1 MKAIKQK
8 NENQIRDL
16 ILNSIKEE
24 VDFREVVF
32 GASKE
37 NTALKLNRKHYI
49 VIIVSEFLKTVKEN
63 KFDLCVKNGKIYL
76 FNGKFWQEES
86 REQFSILLG
95 KVAEKMGADE
105 FDSKHFGFIEDL
117 LKQFFV
123 TAILEEP
130 KKEENTVLMNADNGT
145 VEFSFSQ
152 NGVHIE
158 LREHRKEDFSTN
170 ILPFKYNEKAQAPIW
185 SKFLNEVLPDE
196 SKQKVLSEFMGYLF
210 VSPKVQKHEKVLML
224 YGGGS
229 NGKSVVFEVLNAL
242 LGSDNITNFNLE
254 NLTDSTGYYRAE
266 IENKLLNYAS
276 EIGTRLDSTIFKQL
290 ASCEKITARSPYSKP
305 ITIEKYAKLIFN
317 SNNLPQSN
325 EHTNA
330 YYRRFLI
337 LHFDQVIAEENQDKE
352 LSKKIIENELSG
364 VLNWVVTGLQRLLEQ
379 KRFTHSEAV
388 ENSLNQYKTQSD
400 TVRLFL
406 QEENYNTSENKVI
419 SLQELYVNYKS
430 FCLIDGYRFITKIAF
445 SNQLKNIGIQTVRR
459 NTGNY
464 VFLEK
469 TVITE

>member
-8 NENQIRDL
+8 NENQIYDF
-16 ILNSIKEE
+16 ILNSIEA

-49 VIIVSEFLKTVKEN
+49 VIIVSEFLKIVKEN
-63 KFDLCVKNGKIYL
+63 GFDICVKNGKIYL
-76 FNGKFWQEES
+76 FNGKFWEEQS
-86 REQFSILLG
+86 KEQFGILLG
-95 KVAEKMGADE
+95 KVAEKMGSDRFE
-105 FDSKHFGFIEDL
+105 SKHFGFIEDL
-117 LKQFFV
+117 LKQFLA

-170 ILPFKYNEKAQAPIW
+170 ILPFKYNEKAKAPIW
-185 SKFLNEVLPDE
+185 SKFLNTVLHDTT
-196 SKQKVLSEFMGYLF
+196 KQQVLAEFIGYLF
-210 VSPKVQKHEKVLML
+210 ISSKVLKLEKVLML
-224 YGGGS
+224 YGSGA
-229 NGKSVVFEVLNAL
+229 NGKSVVYEVLNAL
-242 LGSDNITNFNLE
+242 LGKENVTNFSLE
-254 NLTDSTGYYRAE
+254 NLTDSTGYYRAG

-290 ASCEKITARSPYSKP
+290 ASGERITARLPYGNP
-305 ITIEKYAKLIFN
+305 IIIEEYAKLIFN

-325 EHTNA
+325 EHTEGF
-330 YYRRFLI
+330 YRRFLI
-337 LHFDQVIAEENQDKE
+337 LHFDQIIAEENQDKE

-364 VLNWVVTGLQRLLEQ
+364 VLNWVIIGLKRLLEQ

-388 ENSLNQYKTQSD
+388 EQILNKYKIQSD

-406 QEENYNTSENKVI
+406 QEEGYTTSENKVI
-419 SLQELYVNYKS
+419 SLQELYINYKS
-430 FCLIDGYRFITKIAF
+430 FCLIDGYRFVTKINF

-459 NTGNY
+459 NTGTF

-469 TVITE
+469 TAITE